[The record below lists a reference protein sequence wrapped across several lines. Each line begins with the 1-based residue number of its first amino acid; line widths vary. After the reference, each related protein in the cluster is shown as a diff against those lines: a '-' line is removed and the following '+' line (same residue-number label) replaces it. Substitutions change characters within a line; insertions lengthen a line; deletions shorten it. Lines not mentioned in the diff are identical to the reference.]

1 MKAKRALALLLSVA
15 LAAAVP
21 VGALASDDSDSA
33 GAAAT
38 AEEASDPCADGHKYE
53 KTAVEEPTCTDKGT
67 VTYTCSVC
75 GDEYTEDGE
84 DATGHDYNDGEVTKE
99 PTEDSEGVK
108 TFTCKN
114 CGASYTEAIP
124 KLEKKEK
131 EEKSGK
137 KSSDKDKGDD
147 KNSSSGNTKQS
158 SEKSNSSQT
167 GGKDSGNVIDEEE
180 DLKNA
185 AGNGKEE
192 AELLPLWFAGRQV
205 TKADCKDIMGD
216 KSVSYDEASRTLTL
230 NKANYAFTFKDSDDT
245 PAALIVYSC
254 KDKGKTD
261 LTIQLKGENI
271 LSASAK
277 KDLRSIIRVENGSLF
292 IKGTGS
298 LFIKGTDEEAALY
311 AKEDIV
317 LFKDAKDD
325 DDAGSLT
332 VDAKTA
338 GLIAG
343 ENISVKAGTL
353 SVAAV
358 DKDKDEDDEDR
369 YGTALLAGK
378 DLSVS
383 KDLEIAVP
391 ASGKTFTDRKKK
403 LATIVEKGETTP
415 AAKVLI
421 QEPEEDNSKSK
432 SKNVTEE
439 KKDDDGQEIEDSEPA
454 GEEDS
459 AGKKNSSEQE
469 INESEP
475 AGEED
480 SAEKKFD
487 SAEKKFATN
496 TNLQGTEYPISVNG
510 TKVTDVN
517 KGNIDGSGTI
527 FYDETSNT
535 LTLNGYDP
543 ETAQTFLDSFISYT
557 GTTDLNIEIKGTCS
571 IKALKAESADSYKS
585 VIRAEKASLILKGS
599 GSLTI
604 ESEEEDA
611 ALYSG
616 KNIELFKNDNTPG
629 TLEVESKTAAIKAKD
644 SINMSAK
651 LKIAEQINGAIGK
664 SSDDSYTSIFEDD
677 ESDPAKYVLILPTDA
692 TTYTVTFASGGA
704 EGSMDPVT
712 VSPGPGGKAKFKLP
726 ACGFDQPFCKSKD
739 EILKHGWAF
748 TRWTVNG
755 VYYHAGNTATIEKS
769 TEAKAN
775 WKSNTTACV
784 KKQAKVEPTCTESG
798 VAEHYKCSVCG
809 KLFSDANGTTE
820 VKEASLVLPA
830 KGHSYGTPTY
840 AWAKDYS
847 KVTAKHVCTVC
858 TKEEP
863 ETVTTTKTGK
873 DATCEE
879 DGELTYTATFSKA
892 GFTTQTKDIK
902 KKALGHKWSETWKW
916 NQNYTKASLTLVCQN
931 DSSHTRYF
939 DEDKVTVSGKIS
951 LNMLPTTTSNGT
963 CNRYATITFNDAYRK
978 KYPDFNYTDLYDRKF
993 EDGPKPVVI
1002 KPAGK
1007 TGYKFVSSK
1016 GSSAPTYTWT
1026 QNSNTNLDFIVKRN
1040 EFDNITFSAFQSI
1053 SVGGKTVD
1061 TKYYTKAK
1069 GSLNLKLSATYLKT
1083 LSVGTHV
1090 LKAQFKDGYAE
1101 IKFKV
1106 KSSGSSSRKNTSRTT
1121 TNTRAATRT
1130 STSTNPRTG
1139 DATNWIT
1146 WLVLAAGSAAVLA
1159 IILFVR
1165 KRGGKKE

>member
-147 KNSSSGNTKQS
+147 KDSSSGNTKP

-167 GGKDSGNVIDEEE
+167 GGKGSGNVIDEEE

-230 NKANYAFTFKDSDDT
+230 NNANYAFTFKDSDDT

-391 ASGKTFTDRKKK
+391 ASGKTFTDKKKK

-432 SKNVTEE
+432 NKNVTEE

-480 SAEKKFD
+480 SAEKKF
-487 SAEKKFATN
+487 ATG

-517 KGNIDGSGTI
+517 KDNIDGSGTI
-527 FYDETSNT
+527 YYDPSTNT
-535 LTLNGYDP
+535 LTLDEYSEKYAP
-543 ETAQTFLDSFISYT
+543 ETAQTSLDSFISYT
-557 GTTDLNIEIKGTCS
+557 GTTDLNIEIKETCS
-571 IKALKAESADSYKS
+571 IKALKAESANSYKS
-585 VIRAEKASLILKGS
+585 VIRSEDENASLILKGS

-604 ESEEEDA
+604 ESKEADA

-616 KNIELFKNDNTPG
+616 KNIVLFENGDKG
-629 TLEVESKTAAIKAKD
+629 MLEVKSKITAIKAKGNITLP
-644 SINMSAK
+644 SGI
-651 LKIAEQINGAIGK
+651 KIADQVNGKIGK
-664 SSDDSYTSIFEDD
+664 SSDNSFTSIFEKGKK
-677 ESDPAKYVLILPTDA
+677 DPDPCNYVLIVPTDA
-692 TTYTVTFASGGA
+692 TAYTVTFQPHGGK
-704 EGSMDPVT
+704 GSMDPVK
-712 VSPGPGGKAKFKLP
+712 VSAGPDGDVKYTLP
-726 ACGFDQPFCKSKD
+726 ENGFTPPQCYVFGRWKIGTDKYYYAGA
-739 EILKHGWAF
+739 EISL
-748 TRWTVNG
+748 TEDITVN
-755 VYYHAGNTATIEKS
+755 AT
-769 TEAKAN
+769 
-775 WKSNTTACV
+775 WKHLSDNLELQKEVPA
-784 KKQAKVEPTCTESG
+784 TCTEDG
-798 VAEHYKCSVCG
+798 TKAHYKCSVCG
-809 KLFSDANGTTE
+809 RLYEKIKNGYGESATTE
-820 VKEASLVLPA
+820 EKIVITKT
-830 KGHSYGTPTY
+830 GHKYGTPTY

-847 KVTAKHVCTVC
+847 KVTAKRVCANNSEHVET
-858 TKEEP
+858 
-863 ETVTTTKTGK
+863 ETVSTKKTVVNP
-873 DATCEE
+873 TCEKA
-879 DGELTYTATFSKA
+879 GKTTYTATFENKA
-892 GFTTQTKDIK
+892 FATQPKVIT
-902 KKALGHKWSETWKW
+902 KKALGHNWSATWKW
-916 NQNYTKASLTLVCQN
+916 NSDSTKASLTLVCKN
-931 DSSHTRYF
+931 NAKHTVTASE
-939 DEDKVTVSGKIS
+939 EDVHVTGKITMPAS
-951 LNMLPTTTSNGT
+951 STSNGKVVRT
-963 CNRYATITFNDAYRK
+963 ATVTFNKDFRDTH
-978 KYPDFNYTDLYDRKF
+978 PDFKYTDLYDKALS
-993 EDGPKPVVI
+993 GHTQLVI

-1007 TGYKFVSSK
+1007 TGYKFVT
-1016 GSSAPTYTWT
+1016 SAGKANPTYSWT
-1026 QNSNTNLDFIVKRN
+1026 RGGKTSLLFIVKRN
-1040 EFDNITFSAFQSI
+1040 EYDAITFPAYVKVT
-1053 SVGGKTVD
+1053 VGGKAVPKSEIET
-1061 TKYYTKAK
+1061 AE
-1069 GSLNLKLSATYLKT
+1069 GSLKFTLSSKFLNT
-1083 LSVGTHV
+1083 LSVPSGTNKTKQHV
-1090 LKAQFKDGYAE
+1090 VKVFFKDGTAE
-1101 IKFKV
+1101 TKITV
-1106 KSSGSSSRKNTSRTT
+1106 KGSSSSNNSSRNTSRTS
-1121 TNTRAATRT
+1121 TNSRGATRT